1 MDENKTLSLDCQKQK
16 LVALNGFDKAPN
28 LVLAHDRV
36 GLFETEK
43 VGATQTIDLGIFLA
57 NVKKLGDEMKK
68 QLIGMDEAVDV
79 LLLGLISGVNVFLL
93 SLPGAAKST
102 MARML
107 AKGVDGKLFQR
118 VMNPDMSRN
127 DIFGMIDP
135 LGMKEGIWRR
145 KRDGVAAPDCRIALF
160 DEIYK
165 SSGQV
170 RSMILEVLE
179 EHHFTEGVTTI
190 PLDLLMGIGASNE
203 LVGPTP
209 RNADWDRFGIRYE
222 VKYLS
227 RVNDL
232 RKLFTAGSGRVPIQT
247 KLSPDEILLVQALV
261 EVMSMNPSKKLA
273 DTAAKILGE
282 LNDKELQVSPRRIQA
297 WLRVTAA
304 KAILE
309 RGAGAEAEPRDLL
322 VGENILWIT
331 PESRQKVAEI
341 VNGISDPDRQE
352 LMRIKADYETLRNQ
366 TRKIASLSDQT
377 NILAKVNGLKKNV
390 EKKES
395 TDFVELRVQIE
406 ELREKILSIEIK

>member
-1 MDENKTLSLDCQKQK
+1 
-16 LVALNGFDKAPN
+16 
-28 LVLAHDRV
+28 
-36 GLFETEK
+36 
-43 VGATQTIDLGIFLA
+43 
-57 NVKKLGDEMKK
+57 
-68 QLIGMDEAVDV
+68 
-79 LLLGLISGVNVFLL
+79 
-93 SLPGAAKST
+93 
-102 MARML
+102 
-107 AKGVDGKLFQR
+107 
-118 VMNPDMSRN
+118 MNPDMSRN

-135 LGMKEGIWRR
+135 KGMAIGEWRR
-145 KRDGVAAPDCRIALF
+145 KRDGVAAPGCRVALF

-190 PLDLLMGIGASNE
+190 PLDLLLGIGASNE
-203 LVGPTP
+203 LVDPTP

-222 VKYLS
+222 IKYPT

-232 RKLFTAGSGRVPIQT
+232 KKLFTAGSGRIPIQT
-247 KLSPDEILLVQALV
+247 RLSPDEILLVQALV
-261 EVMSMNPSKKLA
+261 EVLSMNPSKKLT
-273 DTAAKILGE
+273 DTAGKILGE

-304 KAILE
+304 KALLE
-309 RGAGAEAEPRDLL
+309 RGEGVEVEPRDLL

-352 LMRIKADYETLRNQ
+352 LMKVKADYETLRNQ
-366 TRKIASLSDQT
+366 ARKIASLSDQT
-377 NILAKVNGLKKNV
+377 TVIGRINTLKKFV

-395 TDFVELRVQIE
+395 TDFVDLLVQIN
-406 ELREKILSIEIK
+406 ELREKVLSIQIN